1 MGSDHKPIL
10 VCLFGNQHGARGA
23 FKFDKRMIGKQE
35 VREYIHEAWNY
46 HSGSGQ
52 RSLVQRFG
60 SVHMNLGSWKRETCN
75 NSRERMNVLR
85 TYLVAEYST
94 GDLNWEK
101 INFLKSE
108 IAQAFCHEEEF
119 WGQMSRDKWLVVGDN
134 NTSFFYASVKD
145 SRRRNQLSKLTDDA
159 GREATSTDSMG
170 QVEVEYFETL
180 FTSGTGENLSE
191 VCSDFTTKVTE
202 EMNEALIREIVK
214 DSKIGSL
221 DWIRFDMDSDGELD
235 GLKGRTKV
243 AEEPPIFLT
252 LVDASELAVFKAE
265 RIITW
270 AGRSASAT
278 GRSDRTS
285 CVPTWPKS
293 SESLRILALEKYPK
307 GKSMIG
313 SNKEERSSVQSP
325 VHALVELAGK
335 DELQFGQFD
344 HLVVDLAEVPIRTFA
359 G

>member
-1 MGSDHKPIL
+1 MEKNFSSSDTSIPGKMSSDHKPIL

-23 FKFDKRMIGKQE
+23 FRFDKRMIGNQE

-134 NTSFFYASVKD
+134 NTSFFHASVKD

-191 VCSDFTTKVTE
+191 VCSGFTTKVTE
-202 EMNEALIREIVK
+202 EMNEALIREVTTYE
-214 DSKIGSL
+214 
-221 DWIRFDMDSDGELD
+221 IREAVFGIKTSSAQSND
-235 GLKGRTKV
+235 GLNVLFLRKYWDIIDPDISKEIRAFFIHGVFPQEWNVTHICLIPKV
-243 AEEPPIFLT
+243 T
-252 LVDASELAVFKAE
+252 D
-265 RIITW
+265 
-270 AGRSASAT
+270 
-278 GRSDRTS
+278 
-285 CVPTWPKS
+285 
-293 SESLRILALEKYPK
+293 
-307 GKSMIG
+307 
-313 SNKEERSSVQSP
+313 P
-325 VHALVELAGK
+325 V
-335 DELQFGQFD
+335 
-344 HLVVDLAEVPIRTFA
+344 
-359 G
+359 